1 MAKIMLL
8 GAEKVRAQLQGRSLM
23 GHVLAKVVV
32 GYRAPYAIRQHE
44 DHSLA
49 HPNGGQAK
57 YLEQPARMERPAM
70 RQIIRQRL
78 RDKKKSLDNACKA
91 AGRYLLEKSLP
102 LVPRDTGALA
112 KSGFVRVE

>member
-8 GAEKVRAQLQGRSLM
+8 GGEKVRAQLQGRSLM

-78 RDKKKSLDNACKA
+78 RVT
-91 AGRYLLEKSLP
+91 KSLP